1 MSENKA
7 PNESVAFGWDDEVEE
22 QPFELMPDGD
32 YHFTVTGME
41 RAWFEPKRADSK
53 ISACPQ
59 ANVELTFKWRNSNGF
74 ARTSKLTHQLKLTSS
89 LSFLIFNFF
98 AGIGLHKEGDGM
110 KKFPWNDIMGRTGI
124 ASVSTR
130 EGRNGGTFNTVESVY
145 APDKAPTVCAN
156 DNAGGAGD
164 DTDAP
169 F

>member
-53 ISACPQ
+53 ISACNQ
-59 ANVELTFKWRNSNGF
+59 ANIELTFKWRNRSGF
-74 ARTSKLTHQLKLTSS
+74 ARTSKLTYQLKLTSS

-110 KKFPWNDIMGRTGI
+110 KKFPWNEIMGRKGI
-124 ASVSTR
+124 ARVSTR
-130 EGRNGGTFNTVESVY
+130 EGNNGRTYNTIESVY
-145 APDKAPTVCAN
+145 TPDKAPTVCAN
-156 DNAGGAGD
+156 DEGAETAD
-164 DTDAP
+164 VP